1 MLNHWIKNHK
11 QFIIDLRK
19 WLHMHPEVGFNEHET
34 AAHLQ
39 SVLKNVGY
47 EITQTDAM
55 KTGFI
60 CEYDSGIVGPVL
72 GVRCDMDVYWF
83 KKHRYSL

>member
-34 AAHLQ
+34 AAIYNL
-39 SVLKNVGY
+39 
-47 EITQTDAM
+47 
-55 KTGFI
+55 F
-60 CEYDSGIVGPVL
+60 
-72 GVRCDMDVYWF
+72 
-83 KKHRYSL
+83 